1 MSKLILSIENG
12 KIVSRLNGTG
22 EGTVIATFVSCHQLL
37 KIVKA
42 HNKSEAKNTAV
53 LSSSAIAK
61 CITKFFPCK
70 GQRARKKIVD
80 EYLNLNNIGE

>member
-12 KIVSRLNGTG
+12 DIVSRLNGIG

-42 HNKSEAKNTAV
+42 HNKSEAKN
-53 LSSSAIAK
+53 SSAIAK
-61 CITKFFPCK
+61 CITKFFPYK
-70 GQRARKKIVD
+70 GQRARNKIVD
-80 EYLNLNNIGE
+80 EYLNLNNIGEE